1 MSAIKSIKY
10 RLIFWFLSVSSVIF
24 TGLGIFLYYEL
35 RGTVIGSVDRH
46 LETEIQLLASWLR
59 EEDEHGHMEMEFVE
73 LSKAAVGEYAVSL
86 SGHYYQIVSS
96 NGKVI
101 ARSPSLSIAN
111 AYLPLENNLSQTP
124 RIKTITGPE
133 KGLLRLRSQS
143 FKLTNDTITI
153 QAADT
158 LQEYYHLLDSF
169 RNTILIVFP
178 LTFIFS
184 WIGILIITDL
194 SLRRLKILSKKV
206 GRITAKNLNERLEQQ
221 NMDRELMPLVD
232 SFNTMLGRLEES
244 FNRQGLFLSDAS
256 HELRIPT
263 AVIKTSCDVTLGRE
277 RTAQEY
283 ADALRTIAG
292 MANRITDIINRI
304 LEVSRLESSTFL
316 LKLSDVD
323 LMDIV
328 QDVVRLIEPFALSR
342 GIIINLKG
350 SSVNIKADRERLI
363 EVFTNILDNAV
374 KYNKPNGRVDIEV
387 SKWDGEAIV
396 EVADTGMGIPDNEK
410 ERIFDRFYRLDASR
424 NMTAGSGLGLSIVQA
439 IVKAHGGR
447 VEVESKVNKGSCFIV
462 YLPMGS

>member
-1 MSAIKSIKY
+1 M
-10 RLIFWFLSVSSVIF
+10 
-24 TGLGIFLYYEL
+24 
-35 RGTVIGSVDRH
+35 
-46 LETEIQLLASWLR
+46 Q
-59 EEDEHGHMEMEFVE
+59 
-73 LSKAAVGEYAVSL
+73 
-86 SGHYYQIVSS
+86 
-96 NGKVI
+96 
-101 ARSPSLSIAN
+101 
-111 AYLPLENNLSQTP
+111 
-124 RIKTITGPE
+124 
-133 KGLLRLRSQS
+133 
-143 FKLTNDTITI
+143 
-153 QAADT
+153 
-158 LQEYYHLLDSF
+158 
-169 RNTILIVFP
+169 
-178 LTFIFS
+178 
-184 WIGILIITDL
+184 
-194 SLRRLKILSKKV
+194 
-206 GRITAKNLNERLEQQ
+206 GR
-221 NMDRELMPLVD
+221 
-232 SFNTMLGRLEES
+232 
-244 FNRQGLFLSDAS
+244 FLSDAS

-277 RTAQEY
+277 RTAKEY
-283 ADALRTIAG
+283 EDTLRTIAG

-328 QDVVRLIEPFALSR
+328 HDVVRLIEPFALSR
-342 GIIINLKG
+342 GITIKLNG
-350 SSVNIKADRERLI
+350 SSANINADRERLI

-410 ERIFDRFYRLDASR
+410 ERIFDRFYRLDGSR